1 MNKMKMKMRKL
12 IVLAVMV
19 FAVSF
24 LQAQDKTAKEY
35 KIEGADAYKAKE
47 YQKGLDSFEKSIGLY
62 EAEGKTDTSLYYN
75 AGVCAFKVKSY
86 DKALVFFNK
95 SLNLKYKS
103 CNAMLYKAYSL
114 KGLKKYDEMEATCN
128 EGISKCSRSQD
139 KFNSILFKYYLKS
152 GLSIYNNAA
161 KMQATA
167 NQYATT
173 NQAKFDTEMAKVK
186 NEFKRSLPMLEKAH
200 GIDPDD
206 VNCKNAL
213 TGAYEIL
220 DMSAKAMSL

>member
-1 MNKMKMKMRKL
+1 MKMRKL
-12 IVLAVMV
+12 VVLAVMV

-24 LQAQDKTAKEY
+24 VQAQDKTAKEY
-35 KIEGADAYKAKE
+35 KIEGADAYRAKE

-86 DKALVFFNK
+86 DKALGFFNK

-114 KGLKKYDEMEATCN
+114 KGLKKYDEMESTCN

-152 GLSIYNNAA
+152 GLGIYNNAA
-161 KMQATA
+161 KMQSTA

-173 NQAKFDTEMAKVK
+173 NKAKFDTEMVKVK
-186 NEFKRSLPMLEKAH
+186 SEFKRSLPMLEKAH
-200 GIDPDD
+200 DINPDD
-206 VNCKNAL
+206 ETCKSAL
-213 TGAYEIL
+213 KGAYEIL
-220 DMSAKAMSL
+220 EMSAKAMSL

>member
-1 MNKMKMKMRKL
+1 MKMKMRKL

-24 LQAQDKTAKEY
+24 VQAQDKTAKEY

-47 YQKGLDSFEKSIGLY
+47 FQKGLDSFEKSIAMY

-75 AGVCAFKVKSY
+75 AGVCAYKVKSY
-86 DKALVFFNK
+86 DKAMVYFNK
-95 SLNLKYKS
+95 SLDLKYKS
-103 CNAMLYKAYSL
+103 CNAMLYKANAL
-114 KGLKKYDEMEATCN
+114 KKQKKYDEMEAVCN
-128 EGISKCSRSQD
+128 EGISKCSRSQE

-161 KMQATA
+161 KMQSAA
-167 NQYATT
+167 NQYAST
-173 NQAKFDTEMAKVK
+173 NQAKFDTEMVKVK

-200 GIDPDD
+200 EIDPDD
-206 VNCKNAL
+206 ANCKNAL
-213 TGAYEIL
+213 KGAYEIL